1 MYFGLV
7 ISFFEAYP
15 YIIIIIQDKEGNL
28 VKLKIED
35 NDEEEY

>member
-7 ISFFEAYP
+7 ISFFEAEP
-15 YIIIIIQDKEGNL
+15 YIIIIIQNKDGEL

-35 NDEEEY
+35 NDEE